1 MNSRPLLAIF
11 AVLASLS
18 PSTAFGSGGIRV
30 ESWCALQYIIN
41 RFNPPPPIVTS
52 FFPTLPGAAQ
62 ASPGG
67 LYFVQGKNFGGPV
80 PGKVIMHIPDSS
92 MSLMLDINFWDD
104 TLIVGNIPMITGVT
118 AQTVWFEVINTCGTS
133 NVPPPMPDVTYVSP
147 WQVQFNPTMDMQ
159 QIPAAKVSCSM
170 TSNHTGDSCMSGQP
184 QFPHECLGLSSG
196 DFPGTGVFYGIH
208 NSGWGSGNNGIDS
221 FTANLQNT
229 WTVQSVNSF
238 NASNVNGG
246 NNTWANLSYSGSGNS
261 WSVQWSEDS
270 CTALGYSGSVTITGP
285 LGVPY

>member
-1 MNSRPLLAIF
+1 
-11 AVLASLS
+11 
-18 PSTAFGSGGIRV
+18 
-30 ESWCALQYIIN
+30 
-41 RFNPPPPIVTS
+41 
-52 FFPTLPGAAQ
+52 
-62 ASPGG
+62 
-67 LYFVQGKNFGGPV
+67 V
-80 PGKVIMHIPDSS
+80 PGKVIMHILDPS
-92 MSLMLDINFWDD
+92 MATDLHQLLDINFWDD

-118 AQTVWFEVINTCGTS
+118 AQRVWFEVVNTCGTS
-133 NVPPPMPDVTYVSP
+133 IVPPPMPDVPSYVSP

-159 QIPAAKVSCSM
+159 QIPAANVSCYM
-170 TSNHTGDSCMSGQP
+170 TSNNSGDSCMSGQP

-208 NSGWGSGNNGIDS
+208 NSGWGSSGNNGFDS
-221 FTANLQNT
+221 YTANLKY

-246 NNTWANLSYSGSGNS
+246 NNTWANLLYSGSGNR
-261 WSVQWSEDS
+261 WNVQWSEDS